1 MLNDLDLA
9 VLLAGPPWG
18 VVGVADGRLLP
29 YVADRL
35 VVSHGVI
42 DRFVAGCEYQQCV
55 HCHGILLLP
64 RRPTER
70 SSSWQPRSSDPGADR
85 VVSLFVVLSS
95 RRCNFF

>member
-9 VLLAGPPWG
+9 VRPAGDDGG

-29 YVADRL
+29 DVADCL

-42 DRFVAGCEYQQCV
+42 DRFVAGCEHQQCV

-64 RRPTER
+64 RPTE
-70 SSSWQPRSSDPGADR
+70 AA
-85 VVSLFVVLSS
+85 VLLAA
-95 RRCNFF
+95 